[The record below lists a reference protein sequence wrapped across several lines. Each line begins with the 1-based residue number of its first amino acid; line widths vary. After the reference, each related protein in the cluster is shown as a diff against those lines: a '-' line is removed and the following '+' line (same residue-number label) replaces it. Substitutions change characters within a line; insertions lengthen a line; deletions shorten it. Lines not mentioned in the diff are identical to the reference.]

1 MSVFEYLKPFITL
14 YLLAL
19 KQTVLVVKILLILYL
34 TKKYSEQLYG
44 QEKLTHYVASPNL
57 KM

>member
-44 QEKLTHYVASPNL
+44 QEKLTHYVVSPNL